1 MISKIPLSKLPQP
14 RELAHWLYQSGE
26 EFVALLES
34 GQGYAE
40 RSRYTLVAWGVEEEY
55 VSYGADLYKVLDAA
69 YRGLRRYNSPFGGDL
84 AIGVVAYDAA
94 AYVEPVLLR
103 YGKVSK
109 EVPAAFFVRP
119 GGYVLYDKLLGRAYV
134 VGEVPRAGS
143 VNGDRPRVRG
153 PIAETDASSFKK
165 WVAEARRRLEE
176 GEAFQ
181 VVLSRHVDYAADGDL
196 FALYSSMAELN
207 PSPYMYFLKWGELAV
222 LGTSPELL
230 VKVQGDRAETHPIA
244 GTRPRGATEEED
256 LALEEEMLRDEKELA
271 EHSMLVDLARNDLG
285 RVCRPGTV
293 KVDELF
299 AVEKY
304 SRVQHIVSRVSCV
317 MEKKFTPVDAL
328 LAAHP
333 AGTVSG
339 APKVRAME
347 IIAELEDEPRGIYAG
362 GLGFFSPTLSEFAI
376 VIRSAVF
383 HKGVLRIQAGAGV
396 VYDSTP
402 EREFRETEAKLKA
415 LKEALGLWT

>member
-1 MISKIPLSKLPQP
+1 MKIPLSKLPPP
-14 RELAHWLYQSGE
+14 RDLAHGLYLGGE

-34 GQGYAE
+34 GQGFVE
-40 RSRYTLVAWGVEEEY
+40 RSRYTLVAWGVEREY
-55 VSYGADLYKVLDAA
+55 VAHGGELYNVLDSA
-69 YRGLRRYNSPFGGDL
+69 YRGLVRGEGPFGGEV

-94 AYVEPVLLR
+94 AYVEPVLLK
-103 YGKVSK
+103 YGKVRRP
-109 EVPAAFFVRP
+109 VVFFVKPR
-119 GGYVLYDKLLGRAYV
+119 GLVLYDKALGRAYV
-134 VGEVPRAGS
+134 YGEVPPIRG
-143 VNGDRPRVRG
+143 VGDGGELEVRG
-153 PIAETDASSFKK
+153 PVGQTDSASFKR
-165 WVAEARRRLEE
+165 WVAEAKRRIEA

-181 VVLSRHVDYAADGDL
+181 VVLSRFADFAARGDL
-196 FALYSSMAELN
+196 FKLYQSLAELN
-207 PSPYMYFLKWGELAV
+207 PSPYMYFLKWRDVAV

-256 LALEEEMLRDEKELA
+256 IALEEEMLRDEKELA

-293 KVDELF
+293 RVDELF

-317 MEKKFTPVDAL
+317 VEKKYSPVDVL

-347 IIAELEDEPRGIYAG
+347 IIAELEEEPRWIYAG
-362 GLGFFSPTLSEFAI
+362 ALGFFSPALSEFAI

-383 HKGVLRIQAGAGV
+383 HEGLLRIQAGAGV

-402 EREFRETEAKLKA
+402 EREFNETEAKLKA
-415 LKEALGLWT
+415 LREALGLWT